1 MKIDSLIKL
10 ESIWT
15 QQAFYI
21 NPPVIVNNDDG
32 FLYVADTE
40 LLTDPPDPDWT
51 RVINVIVQ
59 VTKHP
64 SSPNHYSV
72 FASAESDSS
81 TTFSTFQFH
90 STTDTFEMVLNSVP
104 ATNPSYSF
112 QSAVVDIATINGNP
126 YLTLEISKGNARV
139 GRRVHTIPYMS
150 APVVNKL

>member
-15 QQAFYI
+15 QQAFYV

-40 LLTDPPDPDWT
+40 LLTDPPDPNWT

-64 SSPNHYSV
+64 SEPNHYSV

-81 TTFSTFQFH
+81 TAFYTFQFH
-90 STTDTFEMVLNSVP
+90 PTIDTFEMVLNTVP
-104 ATNPSYSF
+104 ATDPPYSF
-112 QSAVVDIATINGNP
+112 QSAVVDIVTVNGNP
-126 YLTLEISKGNARV
+126 YLTLEISKGTGRV
-139 GRRVHTIPYMS
+139 GRRVHTMS
-150 APVVNKL
+150 YARAPVVNKL